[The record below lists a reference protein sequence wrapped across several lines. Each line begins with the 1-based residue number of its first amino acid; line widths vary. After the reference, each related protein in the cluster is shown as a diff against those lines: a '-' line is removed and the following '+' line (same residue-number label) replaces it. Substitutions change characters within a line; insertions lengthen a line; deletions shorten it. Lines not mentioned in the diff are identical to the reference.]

1 MTIKKFWHGFLTLSL
16 TLILAACLAV
26 TFKVY
31 QETKN
36 LPTIPKETLQSDA
49 SSNMY
54 AANGKLIWSSAL
66 NKRTYVKYKDLPKT
80 YIDLLLATEDRDYFK
95 DKAISPKGVANA
107 ALSVVKAKLG
117 HGEIRGG
124 STIEQQLIKLSVFST
139 SQKDRN
145 INRKIKEAFLASQ
158 MEHNFSKQEILE
170 FYVNKIFLGE
180 GSYGAQTIAKTY
192 YDKTLKELNI
202 SQLAIIAGLG
212 QAGSYYNLYDRPKA
226 VKIRRNQV
234 LASGLHCGVITK
246 KEYRDAKQVP
256 ITYGLKKRHWE
267 IQRLAPVQ
275 KAHASYIGGT
285 LAELANKGYNLEKTP
300 LQIHTNLDM
309 SLDNVVNDT
318 FDNHPEFFQNKRQ
331 QAAVTIMDPRDG
343 KVISQNGGRFSH
355 NFTHLN
361 RAIMSNRS
369 SGSSIKPINDYGPA
383 LQYLG
388 WGTGHMLDSSKYH
401 YTGTNITA
409 TNFGGASYG
418 MVTMQRALSE
428 SMNTPAIRTLDAVGP
443 YRAKTFAG
451 NLGIS
456 QKEPIAGSS
465 ALGMNASTM
474 QMAAA
479 YSAFANGGIYYQP
492 EYIDYL
498 IFPDLSKKTIKPTGK
513 RVMNKATSYIMNKTL
528 QHVYHDKNGTLH
540 QGYTKQL
547 KNLAAKT
554 GTVAYPKNAN
564 VPEDSAM
571 DFWTCSYSKSISIAL
586 WEGYDHPMHKNSFL
600 WDNQSIKLRAK
611 LWRHLMPK
619 VVKGRDNSD
628 WKRPSGVGGTKN
640 NMYVLHT
647 SVIKPLTGLEPVTID
662 DQAKAILAL
671 KKVKANK
678 QTKYDIPNDYDIGAW
693 KKQFNKVSRKATK
706 ADNKLYKHTPSVT
719 YDTQDTN

>member
-1 MTIKKFWHGFLTLSL
+1 MTFKKIWHGFLTL
-16 TLILAACLAV
+16 ILAGILTTCLLV
-26 TFKVY
+26 SFKVY

-36 LPTIPKETLQSDA
+36 LPTIPKATLQSDA

-66 NKRTYVKYKDLPKT
+66 NKRTYVKYRDLPKT

-95 DKAISPKGVANA
+95 DKAISSKGVINA
-107 ALSVVKAKLG
+107 GLSLVKAKLG
-117 HGEIRGG
+117 RGEVRGG

-158 MEHNFSKQEILE
+158 LEHNFSKKQILE

-192 YDKTLKELNI
+192 YGKTLKELNL

-212 QAGSYYNLYDRPKA
+212 QAGSYYNLYDRPEA
-226 VKIRRNQV
+226 VEIRRNQV
-234 LASGLHCGVITK
+234 LASGLYCKAITK
-246 KEYRDAKQVP
+246 REYREAKNTSV
-256 ITYGLKKRHWE
+256 TMGLKKRHWE
-267 IQRLAPVQ
+267 VQRLAPVQ

-285 LAELANKGYNLEKTP
+285 LAELANQGYNLEKMP

-309 SLDNVVNDT
+309 SLDNIVNDT
-318 FDNHPEFFQNKRQ
+318 FDHHPEFFQNKRQ
-331 QAAVTIMDPRDG
+331 QAAITIMDPRNG

-355 NFTHLN
+355 DFTHLN
-361 RAIMSNRS
+361 RAIMANRS
-369 SGSSIKPINDYGPA
+369 SGSAIKPINDYGPA

-401 YTGTNITA
+401 YAGTNITA

-456 QKEPIAGSS
+456 QKQPIAGSS
-465 ALGMNASTM
+465 ALGMDASTM

-479 YSAFANGGIYYQP
+479 YSAFANGGTYYKP
-492 EYIDYL
+492 EYVNYL

-528 QHVYHDKNGTLH
+528 QHVYQDKNGTLR
-540 QGYTKQL
+540 QGYTKAL

-554 GTVAYPKNAN
+554 GTVAYPDNAN

-571 DFWTCSYSKSISIAL
+571 DFWTCSYSKSISVAL
-586 WEGYDHPMHKNSFL
+586 WEGFDHPMRKNSFL
-600 WDNQSIKLRAK
+600 WDNQTIKLRAK
-611 LWRHLMPK
+611 MWRHLMPK
-619 VVKGRDNSD
+619 IVKGRDTSD
-628 WKRPSGVGGTKN
+628 WKRPSGVGGDSN
-640 NMYVLHT
+640 NLYVLNT
-647 SVIKPLTGLEPVTID
+647 SVVKPLTGLVPVEITTPEK
-662 DQAKAILAL
+662 QVLAL
-671 KKVKANK
+671 SQVKANK
-678 QTKYDIPNDYDIGAW
+678 QRKYDLPKDYIEGRW
-693 KKQFNKVSRKATK
+693 KKQYNKISRKATK
-706 ADNKLYKHTPSVT
+706 IDNKLYKHVPTET
-719 YDTQDTN
+719 YDTY

>member
-1 MTIKKFWHGFLTLSL
+1 MTFKKIWHGFLTLL
-16 TLILAACLAV
+16 LAGILIACLLV
-26 TFKVY
+26 SFKVY

-36 LPTIPKETLQSDA
+36 LPTIPKATLQSDA

-66 NKRTYVKYKDLPKT
+66 NKRTYVKYRDLPKT

-95 DKAISPKGVANA
+95 DKAISPKGVINA
-107 ALSVVKAKLG
+107 GLSLIKAKLG
-117 HGEIRGG
+117 HGEVRGG

-158 MEHNFSKQEILE
+158 MEHNFSKKQILE

-192 YDKTLKELNI
+192 YGKTLKELNL

-212 QAGSYYNLYDRPKA
+212 QAGSYYNLYDRPEA
-226 VKIRRNQV
+226 VEIRRNQV
-234 LASGLHCGVITK
+234 LANGLYCKAITK
-246 KEYRDAKQVP
+246 KEYRKAKNTPV
-256 ITYGLKKRHWE
+256 TMGLKKRHWE
-267 IQRLAPVQ
+267 VQRLAPVQ

-285 LAELANKGYNLEKTP
+285 LAELANQGYNLEKTP

-309 SLDNVVNDT
+309 TLDNIVNDT

-331 QAAVTIMDPRDG
+331 QAAITIMDPRNG

-355 NFTHLN
+355 DFTHLN
-361 RAIMSNRS
+361 RAIMANRS

-388 WGTGHMLDSSKYH
+388 WSTGHLLDSSKYH
-401 YTGTNITA
+401 YAGTNITA

-456 QKEPIAGSS
+456 QKQPIAGSS
-465 ALGMNASTM
+465 ALGMDASTM

-479 YSAFANGGIYYQP
+479 YSAFANGGTYYKP
-492 EYIDYL
+492 EYVHYL
-498 IFPDLSKKTIKPTGK
+498 IFPDLSKKTIKPNGK

-528 QHVYHDKNGTLH
+528 QHVYRDKNGTLH
-540 QGYTKQL
+540 GGYTKAL
-547 KNLAAKT
+547 KHLAAKT
-554 GTVAYPKNAN
+554 GTVAYPNGAN
-564 VPEDSAM
+564 VPDDSAM
-571 DFWTCSYSKSISIAL
+571 DFWTCSYSKNISVAL
-586 WEGYDHPMHKNSFL
+586 WEGYDHPMKKNSFL
-600 WDNQSIKLRAK
+600 WDNKTIKLRAK
-611 LWRHLMPK
+611 MWRHLMPK
-619 VVKGRDNSD
+619 IVKGRDTSD
-628 WKRPSGVGGTKN
+628 WKRPSGVGGSSN
-640 NMYVLHT
+640 NLYVLNT
-647 SVIKPLTGLEPVTID
+647 SVVKPLTGLIPIDVTD
-662 DQAKAILAL
+662 TERQILAL
-671 KKVKANK
+671 NDVKANK
-678 QTKYDIPNDYDIGAW
+678 QRKYDLPKSYTEGTW
-693 KKQFNKVSRKATK
+693 KKRYNKISRKATK
-706 ADNKLYKHTPSVT
+706 TDNKLYKHVPTET
-719 YDTQDTN
+719 YDTY